1 MKSYEIIKNGL
12 ENGLD
17 DPSIID
23 ELQLEYPTSR
33 IENNIFI
40 IEETRSILES
50 LPKSI
55 PSEMKLNHFLV
66 KSGKMFIDIDNGR
79 VFKEY
84 KEKTYSNC
92 NHGLCK
98 KLETLV
104 LKNTVKNKDAYIPNV
119 LIATNEKPKE
129 NKIIKIKY
137 QNDTKK
143 QQVWEFTSYEINE
156 CMNGI
161 DEGLND
167 RQMAIKL
174 CCPRECIQHLIK
186 HIDNNQK
193 IGRSRNGNNKN
204 KNNKHMGK
212 RQTNRKT
219 RRKN

>member
-1 MKSYEIIKNGL
+1 MNSYEIVKKSI

-23 ELQLEYPTSR
+23 ELQLEYPTSQ

-40 IEETRSILES
+40 IEETKKILES
-50 LPKSI
+50 PPKLI
-55 PSEMKLNHFLV
+55 PSEIKSNHFLV
-66 KSGKMFIDIDNGR
+66 KSGKTFIDIDNGR
-79 VFKEY
+79 IFKEY

-98 KLETLV
+98 KLGTLV

-129 NKIIKIKY
+129 NKIIKIEY
-137 QNDTKK
+137 RNDTKR
-143 QQVWEFTSYEINE
+143 QQVWEFASYEINE
-156 CMNGI
+156 CMKGI

-186 HIDNNQK
+186 HIDINQK
-193 IGRSRNGNNKN
+193 IGRSRNGNDKD
-204 KNNKHMGK
+204 KNNKHMGR
-212 RQTNRKT
+212 RQINRKT